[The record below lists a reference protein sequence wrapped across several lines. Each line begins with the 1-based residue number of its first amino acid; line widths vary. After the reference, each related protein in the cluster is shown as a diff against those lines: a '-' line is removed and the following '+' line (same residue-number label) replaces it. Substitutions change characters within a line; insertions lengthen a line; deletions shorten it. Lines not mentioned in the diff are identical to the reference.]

1 MKNRPQEAKPHIEPL
16 SFSEEL
22 ARAVIN
28 SLSAH
33 IVILDKNGVILE
45 YNHAW
50 KAYSVKKGMPEDVDF
65 KGMNYLGICDT
76 AEGEDALDARNV
88 STGIRKVINGKI
100 TEFLF
105 DYPCHTEDSKHWY
118 YMRAIRMS
126 DTKPVR
132 VIISHEDI
140 TALKL
145 VEEAL
150 RESREEL
157 KEQKQSLEEANIA
170 LKVLIKHRENDKLE
184 LEKNVLTNVKV
195 LVLPYVE
202 KLKEVPLKPRNKT
215 LVEII
220 ENHLKDIISP
230 LLQKFSNAQIILT
243 PQEIK
248 VVALIK
254 DGKSSKEIADIL
266 AISETTVNFHRKNLR
281 KKFGLKNRQMNL
293 RSYLMSMT
301 GG

>member
-1 MKNRPQEAKPHIEPL
+1 
-16 SFSEEL
+16 
-22 ARAVIN
+22 
-28 SLSAH
+28 
-33 IVILDKNGVILE
+33 
-45 YNHAW
+45 
-50 KAYSVKKGMPEDVDF
+50 
-65 KGMNYLGICDT
+65 
-76 AEGEDALDARNV
+76 
-88 STGIRKVINGKI
+88 
-100 TEFLF
+100 
-105 DYPCHTEDSKHWY
+105 
-118 YMRAIRMS
+118 MS

-140 TALKL
+140 TALKF
-145 VEEAL
+145 VEETL

-184 LEKNVLTNVKV
+184 LEKNVLTNVKE

-248 VVALIK
+248 MVTLIK

-266 AISETTVNFHRKNLR
+266 AICETTVNFHRKNLR

-293 RSYLMSMT
+293 RSYLMSMS
-301 GG
+301 

>member
-1 MKNRPQEAKPHIEPL
+1 MKNHQKDPEPHSEPL

-22 ARAVIN
+22 AKAVIN

-33 IVILDKNGVILE
+33 IAILDQNGVILDT
-45 YNHAW
+45 NRAW
-50 KAYSVKKGMPEDVDF
+50 NDYSFKNGMPEDFDYR
-65 KGMNYLGICDT
+65 GINYLEVCDAAT
-76 AEGEDALDARNV
+76 GADALDAHNIAK
-88 STGIRKVINGKI
+88 GIWEVIQGH
-100 TEFLF
+100 TQEFLF
-105 DYPCHTEDSKHWY
+105 DYPCHSQDSKHWY

-132 VIISHEDI
+132 AIISHEDI

-157 KEQKQSLEEANIA
+157 QDQKQSLEEANIA
-170 LKVLIKHRENDKLE
+170 LKVLLKHRENDKLE
-184 LEKNVLTNVKV
+184 LEKNVLTNVKA

-202 KLKEVPLKPRNKT
+202 KLKKVPLKPRNKT

-230 LLQKFSNAQIILT
+230 LLQKFSNAKIILT

-266 AISETTVNFHRKNLR
+266 TISETTVNFHRKNLR

-293 RSYLMSMT
+293 RSYLISMS
-301 GG
+301 

>member
-1 MKNRPQEAKPHIEPL
+1 MKKQRQEPKPHSESL
-16 SFSEEL
+16 FFSEEL

-33 IVILDKNGVILE
+33 IAILDKNGVILE
-45 YNHAW
+45 TNRAW
-50 KAYSVKKGMPEDVDF
+50 NTYSYKNGMPENYGF
-65 KGMNYLGICDT
+65 KGMNYLRVCDT
-76 AEGEDALDARNV
+76 AEGEDALDSRNIA
-88 STGIRKVINGKI
+88 TGIRKVINGDI

-118 YMRAIRMS
+118 YMRAIRIS

-150 RESREEL
+150 RKSREEL
-157 KEQKQSLEEANIA
+157 QEQKQGLEEANIA
-170 LKVLIKHRENDKLE
+170 LKVLLKHRENDKLE
-184 LEKNVLTNVKV
+184 LEKNVLTNVKT

-230 LLQKFSNAQIILT
+230 LLQKFSNAKIILT

-254 DGKSSKEIADIL
+254 DGKSSKEISDIL
-266 AISETTVNFHRKNLR
+266 TISETTVNFHRKNLR

-293 RSYLMSMT
+293 RSYLISMS
-301 GG
+301 

>member
-1 MKNRPQEAKPHIEPL
+1 MKNQPQEVKTL
-16 SFSEEL
+16 TNTLYFSEEL
-22 ARAVIN
+22 ARAVID

-33 IVILDKNGVILE
+33 IAILDENGVILE
-45 YNHAW
+45 NNRAW
-50 KAYSVKKGMPEDVDF
+50 KVYSVKNGIPENAVF
-65 KGMNYLGICDT
+65 KGMNYLEVCDA
-76 AEGEDALDARNV
+76 AEGEDTLDAHNV
-88 STGIRKVINGKI
+88 AAGIRKVIKGEIN
-100 TEFLF
+100 EFLF
-105 DYPCHTEDSKHWY
+105 DYPCHTLDSKHWY

-126 DTKPVR
+126 ESKPVR

-150 RESREEL
+150 RQSREEL

-184 LEKNVLTNVKV
+184 LEKNVLTNVKE

-202 KLKEVPLKPRNKT
+202 KLKAVPLKPRNKT

-248 VVALIK
+248 IVALIK

-266 AISETTVNFHRKNLR
+266 SISETTVNFHRKNLR

-293 RSYLMSMT
+293 RSYLISMS
-301 GG
+301 

>member
-1 MKNRPQEAKPHIEPL
+1 MENQTEKAKYGIEPL

-33 IVILDKNGVILE
+33 IAILDKNGVILE
-45 YNHAW
+45 TNRAW
-50 KAYSVKKGMPEDVDF
+50 NTYSFKNGMPENFDYR
-65 KGMNYLGICDT
+65 GINYLEVCDAAT
-76 AEGEDALDARNV
+76 GEDASDAYKIAE
-88 STGIRKVINGKI
+88 GIRRVIRGH
-100 TEFLF
+100 TQEFLF
-105 DYPCHTEDSKHWY
+105 DYPCHFQDSRHWY

-126 DTKPVR
+126 DTQPIR

-150 RESREEL
+150 RESREQL

-170 LKVLIKHRENDKLE
+170 LKVVIKQRENDKLE
-184 LEKNVLTNVKV
+184 LEKNVLTNVKE

-202 KLKEVPLKPRNKT
+202 KLKGIPLKHGNKK
-215 LVEII
+215 LVELI
-220 ENHLKDIISP
+220 ETNLKDIISP

-266 AISETTVNFHRKNLR
+266 TISETTVNFHRKNLR

-293 RSYLMSMT
+293 RSYLLSMS
-301 GG
+301 

>member
-1 MKNRPQEAKPHIEPL
+1 MKNQPRETKRHIEPL
-16 SFSEEL
+16 DFSEEL

-33 IVILDKNGVILE
+33 IAILDNNGVILE
-45 YNHAW
+45 TNRAW
-50 KAYSVKKGMPEDVDF
+50 NAYSVKNGVPEDYDYR
-65 KGMNYLGICDT
+65 GINYLAVCTTAIGRDASDAHSI
-76 AEGEDALDARNV
+76 AEGIE
-88 STGIRKVINGKI
+88 KVIQGQIK
-100 TEFLF
+100 EFLF
-105 DYPCHTEDSKHWY
+105 DYPCHSPDGRHWY

-157 KEQKQSLEEANIA
+157 EEQKQGLEEANIA
-170 LKVLIKHRENDKLE
+170 LKVLIKQRENDKLA
-184 LEKNVLTNVKV
+184 LEKNVLTNVKE

-202 KLKEVPLKPRNKT
+202 KLKQVPLKPRNKT

-220 ENHLKDIISP
+220 ENHLKEIISP

-248 VVALIK
+248 MVALIK
-254 DGKSSKEIADIL
+254 DGKSSKEISDIL
-266 AISETTVNFHRKNLR
+266 SISETTVNFHRKNLR
-281 KKFGLKNRQMNL
+281 KKFGLKNRQVNL
-293 RSYLMSMT
+293 RSYLISMS
-301 GG
+301 